1 MTSDLEIKVFYFK
14 LIQLYKTTPYKSV
27 FLFICLLSVVSCT
40 VVRKYPKDTPFHFE
54 NNINI
59 VGENNKEALSL
70 IKSNLLAQ
78 IEDSAQIRVASKI
91 PWPSFPWFIPSP
103 VMEYPTVYNKVPV
116 EQSIINM
123 KNMLSSLGYRKS
135 EIQFDTTVQKKKTQQ
150 RVKVNFKVNTGP
162 LYKIDTVIYLF
173 SDSLLQNI
181 VSKSAPYSLLKK
193 NTAFSYDKIDQEINR
208 ITDLYQN
215 NGYVKIS
222 KEDII
227 AEVDT
232 VNTDLLNGK
241 INPFEFSATLALA
254 SIKIN
259 QPSVK
264 VYLRLRANRDL
275 THVQQYRIGRVT
287 VYTDLKP
294 EDRDTVISINNNDTN
309 NVIIHSLYNTFN
321 AKFIKDNIQLQSGAL
336 FKREDYNK
344 TLNNFNK
351 LGTWQSINMISESN
365 DKEKKIDYTLK
376 LQPAKRQYFSID
388 LEGSSILNTSQLV
401 QVGSGRVGIANNFTL
416 RNRNIGKR
424 GIQLENSLRT
434 GIEFNNF
441 QKILSGEITLTN
453 RLTFP
458 RMVAPLSDRFKSK
471 FQQAKTVFSADLS
484 YIDRFRFFK
493 LNTFNTFVGYEWKPN
508 THTTWQF
515 KPLNLEFTQF
525 RPDSLF
531 IESIR
536 NFPLLLYTYNNGL
549 IIGMNALYNKNLTPN
564 STRNLNLLKIY
575 AEESGLLTGALF
587 YEQTRNGKYL
597 SNLYRFVKLD
607 AEYKHLANFKKSSLH
622 LRAFAGIGLALSTAS
637 RRGQVTL
644 PFFKSYMA
652 GGPNSMR
659 GWPLRK
665 LGIGSNIFYDTVA
678 AGTFNDK
685 YADMQLEGNIEYRF
699 NLFQFYGFWMRGAV
713 FTDIG
718 NIWFRNDLD
727 GTLKNAGFKF
737 NRLGRDIA
745 IASGFGARVD
755 FNYFLLRFDL
765 GFPIKDPRYGPDNI
779 GNSNIE
785 RFYTPNSGG
794 WFVNNHWSKP
804 VFQFA
809 IGYPF

>member
-1 MTSDLEIKVFYFK
+1 MHKTISHRTTVLLVF
-14 LIQLYKTTPYKSV
+14 
-27 FLFICLLSVVSCT
+27 LLSVVSCT

-54 NNINI
+54 NNIKI
-59 VGENNKEALSL
+59 VGEENKERLSS
-70 IKSNLLAQ
+70 IKSNLFAQ

-91 PWPSFPWFIPSP
+91 PWPSFPWFIPSS
-103 VMEYPTVYNKVPV
+103 VMEYPTVYNAQPI
-116 EQSIINM
+116 EQSIVNM
-123 KNMLSSLGYRKS
+123 RNMLSSLGYRKS
-135 EIQFDTTVQKKKTQQ
+135 EIRYDTTVQVKKEQQ
-150 RVKVNFKVNTGP
+150 RVKVNFLVNTGP

-173 SDSLLQNI
+173 SDSVLQSI
-181 VSKSAPYSLLKK
+181 VTASSKKSLLSEH
-193 NTAFSYDKIDQEINR
+193 APFSYERIDQEINR

-232 VNTDLLNGK
+232 VNTALLNGK
-241 INPFEFSATLALA
+241 VNPFQFSSTLAEA
-254 SIKIN
+254 QTKEKQSA
-259 QPSVK
+259 VK
-264 VYLRLRANRDL
+264 LYFRLRANRDS
-275 THVQQYRIGRVT
+275 THVQQYTIGRLT
-287 VYTDLKP
+287 IYADLKS
-294 EDRDTVISINNNDTN
+294 EDRDTIIKLNESDTTK
-309 NVIIHSLYNTFN
+309 ITIHSLYNTFN
-321 AKFIKDNIQLQSGAL
+321 TKFIKDNIQLQPGSL
-336 FKREDYNK
+336 YKREDYNK

-351 LGTWQSINMISESN
+351 LGTWQSINMISETN
-365 DKEKKIDYTLK
+365 DKEKKIDYVLK

-458 RMVAPLSDRFKSK
+458 RMVAPVSDKFKTK
-471 FQQAKTVFSADLS
+471 FQQAKTVFSADVS
-484 YIDRFRFFK
+484 YIDRFRFFR

-508 THTTWQF
+508 SHTTWQF

-564 STRNLNLLKIY
+564 STKNLSLLKIY
-575 AEESGLLTGALF
+575 AEESGLVTGALF

-597 SNLYRFVKLD
+597 SNLYRFVKVD
-607 AEYKHLANFKKSSLH
+607 AEFKHITNLKKSSLH
-622 LRAFAGIGLALSTAS
+622 FRAFAGIGLALSTAS

-685 YADMQLEGNIEYRF
+685 YADMQLEANLEYRF

-713 FTDIG
+713 FTDVG

-737 NRLGRDIA
+737 NRLGRDLA

-765 GFPIKDPRYGPDNI
+765 GFPIKDPRYGPANL

-785 RFYTPNSGG
+785 RFYSSRSGG
-794 WFVNNHWSKP
+794 WFVDNHWSKP

>member
-1 MTSDLEIKVFYFK
+1 MH
-14 LIQLYKTTPYKSV
+14 KTISHRTTI
-27 FLFICLLSVVSCT
+27 LFIFLLSVVSCT

-54 NNINI
+54 NNIKI
-59 VGENNKEALSL
+59 VGEDNKEKLSF
-70 IKSNLLAQ
+70 IKSNLFAQ

-91 PWPSFPWFIPSP
+91 PWPSFPWFIPSS
-103 VMEYPTVYNKVPV
+103 VMEYPTVYNSQPI
-116 EQSIINM
+116 EQSIVNM
-123 KNMLSSLGYRKS
+123 RNMLSSLGYRKS
-135 EIQFDTTVQKKKTQQ
+135 EIRYDTAVQVKKEQQ
-150 RVKVNFKVNTGP
+150 RVKVNFLINTGP

-173 SDSLLQNI
+173 SDSVLQKI
-181 VSKSAPYSLLKK
+181 VSASATKSLLSEH
-193 NTAFSYDKIDQEINR
+193 APFSYEIIDQEINR

-232 VNTDLLNGK
+232 VNTTLLNGK
-241 INPFEFSATLALA
+241 VNPFQFSSTLAEA
-254 SIKIN
+254 QSKEK
-259 QPSVK
+259 QAAVK
-264 VYLRLRANRDL
+264 LYFRLRANRDS
-275 THVQQYRIGRVT
+275 THMQQYTIGRLT
-287 VYTDLKP
+287 VYSDLKS
-294 EDRDTVISINNNDTN
+294 EDRDTIIKLSESDTTK
-309 NVIIHSLYNTFN
+309 ITIHSLYNTFN
-321 AKFIKDNIQLQSGAL
+321 TKFIKDNIQLQPGSL
-336 FKREDYNK
+336 YKRDDYNK

-351 LGTWQSINMISESN
+351 LGTWQSINMISETN
-365 DKEKKIDYTLK
+365 DKEKKIDYVLK

-458 RMVAPLSDRFKSK
+458 RMVAPVSDKFKTK
-471 FQQAKTVFSADLS
+471 FQQAKTVFSADVS
-484 YIDRFRFFK
+484 YIDRFRFFR

-508 THTTWQF
+508 AHTTWQF

-564 STRNLNLLKIY
+564 STKNLSLLKIY
-575 AEESGLLTGALF
+575 AEESGLVTGALF

-607 AEYKHLANFKKSSLH
+607 AEFKHIANFKKSSLH
-622 LRAFAGIGLALSTAS
+622 FRAFAGVGLALSTAS

-685 YADMQLEGNIEYRF
+685 YADMQLEGNLEYRF

-713 FTDIG
+713 FTDVG

-737 NRLGRDIA
+737 NRLGKDLA

-765 GFPIKDPRYGPDNI
+765 GFPIKDPRYGPSNV

-785 RFYTPNSGG
+785 RFYSPRSGG
-794 WFVNNHWSKP
+794 WFVDNHWSKP

>member
-1 MTSDLEIKVFYFK
+1 M
-14 LIQLYKTTPYKSV
+14 
-27 FLFICLLSVVSCT
+27 LSVVSCT
-40 VVRKYPKDTPFHFE
+40 VVRKYPNDTPFHFE
-54 NNINI
+54 NNIKI
-59 VGENNKEALSL
+59 IGEDNKEVLPT
-70 IKSNLLAQ
+70 IKSNLFAQ

-91 PWPSFPWFIPSP
+91 PWPSFPWFIPSS
-103 VMEYPTVYNKVPV
+103 VMEYPTVFNKAPL
-116 EQSIINM
+116 EQSMTNM
-123 KNMLSSLGYRKS
+123 RNMLSSMGYRKS
-135 EIQFDTTVQKKKTQQ
+135 KIEYDTTVQIKKNQQ
-150 RVKVNFKVNTGP
+150 RVTVNFKVNTGP

-173 SDSLLQNI
+173 SDSLLQSIASNSSQNSI
-181 VSKSAPYSLLKK
+181 LKK
-193 NTAFSYDKIDQEINR
+193 STPFSYDRVDQEINR
-208 ITDLYQN
+208 MTDLYQN

-222 KEDII
+222 KEDIL
-227 AEVDT
+227 AEIDT
-232 VNTDLLNGK
+232 VNTLLLNGK
-241 INPFEFSATLALA
+241 INPFEFSSTLALA
-254 SIKIN
+254 SQRDKE
-259 QPSVK
+259 PAVK
-264 VYLRLRANRDL
+264 VFIRLRANRDS
-275 THVQQYRIGRVT
+275 THIQQYRVGKIT
-287 VYTDLKP
+287 VYADLKA
-294 EDRDTVISINNNDTN
+294 EDRDTVMGIDIKDTSSI
-309 NVIIHSLYNTFN
+309 IIHSFYNTFN
-321 AKFIKDNIQLQSGAL
+321 SKFIKDNLQLQSGSL

-351 LGTWQSINMISESN
+351 LGTWQSINIISETN

-388 LEGSSILNTSQLV
+388 LEGSSILNSSQLV

-458 RMVAPLSDRFKSK
+458 RMVAPVSDRFKSN
-471 FQQAKTVFSADLS
+471 FQQAKTVFSADIS

-508 THTTWQF
+508 SHTTWQF

-575 AEESGLLTGALF
+575 AEESGLLTGALL

-607 AEYKHLANFKKSSLH
+607 AEYKHIANFKKSSLH

-727 GTLKNAGFKF
+727 GTLKNAGFNF
-737 NRLGRDIA
+737 NRLGRDLA

-765 GFPIKDPRYGPDNI
+765 GFPIKDPRYGPENI
-779 GNSNIE
+779 GNSNLE
-785 RFYTPNSGG
+785 RFYTPSSGG

>member
-1 MTSDLEIKVFYFK
+1 LK
-14 LIQLYKTTPYKSV
+14 QLHKTISHRTTI
-27 FLFICLLSVVSCT
+27 LFIFLLSVVSCT

-54 NNINI
+54 NNIKI
-59 VGENNKEALSL
+59 VGEDNKEKLSF
-70 IKSNLLAQ
+70 IKSNLFAQ

-91 PWPSFPWFIPSP
+91 PWPSFPWFIPSS
-103 VMEYPTVYNKVPV
+103 VMEYPTVYNSQPI
-116 EQSIINM
+116 EQSIVNM
-123 KNMLSSLGYRKS
+123 RNMLSSLGYRKS
-135 EIQFDTTVQKKKTQQ
+135 EIRYDTAVQVKKEQQ
-150 RVKVNFKVNTGP
+150 RVKVNFLINTGP

-173 SDSLLQNI
+173 SDSVLQKI
-181 VSKSAPYSLLKK
+181 VSASATKSLLSEH
-193 NTAFSYDKIDQEINR
+193 APFSYEIIDQEINR

-232 VNTDLLNGK
+232 VNTTLLNGK
-241 INPFEFSATLALA
+241 VNPFQFSSTLAEA
-254 SIKIN
+254 QSKEK
-259 QPSVK
+259 QAAVK
-264 VYLRLRANRDL
+264 LYFRLRANRDS
-275 THVQQYRIGRVT
+275 THMQQYTIGRLT
-287 VYTDLKP
+287 VYSDLKS
-294 EDRDTVISINNNDTN
+294 EDRDTIIKLSESDTTK
-309 NVIIHSLYNTFN
+309 ITIHSLYNTFN
-321 AKFIKDNIQLQSGAL
+321 TKFIKDNIQLQPGSL
-336 FKREDYNK
+336 YKRDDYNK

-351 LGTWQSINMISESN
+351 LGTWQSINMISETN
-365 DKEKKIDYTLK
+365 DKEKKIDYVLK

-458 RMVAPLSDRFKSK
+458 RMVAPVSDKFKTK
-471 FQQAKTVFSADLS
+471 FQQAKTVFSADVS
-484 YIDRFRFFK
+484 YIDRFRFFR

-508 THTTWQF
+508 AHTTWQF

-564 STRNLNLLKIY
+564 STKNLSLLKIY
-575 AEESGLLTGALF
+575 AEESGLVTGALF

-607 AEYKHLANFKKSSLH
+607 AEFKHIANFKKSSLH
-622 LRAFAGIGLALSTAS
+622 FRAFAGVGLALSTAS

-685 YADMQLEGNIEYRF
+685 YADMQLEGNLEYRF

-713 FTDIG
+713 FTDVG

-737 NRLGRDIA
+737 NRLGKDLA

-765 GFPIKDPRYGPDNI
+765 GFPIKDPRYGPSNV

-785 RFYTPNSGG
+785 RFYSPRSGG
-794 WFVNNHWSKP
+794 WFVDNHWSKP

>member
-1 MTSDLEIKVFYFK
+1 LKQLHKTISHRTTILFVF
-14 LIQLYKTTPYKSV
+14 
-27 FLFICLLSVVSCT
+27 LLSVVSCT

-54 NNINI
+54 NNIKI
-59 VGENNKEALSL
+59 VGEENKEKLSF
-70 IKSNLLAQ
+70 IKSNLFAQ

-91 PWPSFPWFIPSP
+91 PWPSFPWFIPSS
-103 VMEYPTVYNKVPV
+103 VMEYPTVYNSQPI
-116 EQSIINM
+116 EQSIVNM
-123 KNMLSSLGYRKS
+123 RNMLSSLGYRKS
-135 EIQFDTTVQKKKTQQ
+135 EIRYDTAVQVKKEQQ
-150 RVKVNFKVNTGP
+150 RVKVNFLINTGP

-173 SDSLLQNI
+173 SDSVLQSI
-181 VSKSAPYSLLKK
+181 VTASTTKSLLSEH
-193 NTAFSYDKIDQEINR
+193 APFSYEIIDQEINR

-232 VNTDLLNGK
+232 VNTTLLNGK
-241 INPFEFSATLALA
+241 VNPFQFSSTLAEA
-254 SIKIN
+254 QSKEK
-259 QPSVK
+259 QATVK
-264 VYLRLRANRDL
+264 LYFRLRANRDS
-275 THVQQYRIGRVT
+275 THVQQYTIGRLT
-287 VYTDLKP
+287 VYADLKA
-294 EDRDTVISINNNDTN
+294 EDRDTLIKLGESDTSK
-309 NVIIHSLYNTFN
+309 VIIHSLYNTFN
-321 AKFIKDNIQLQSGAL
+321 SKFIKDNIQLQPGSL
-336 FKREDYNK
+336 FKRDDYNR

-351 LGTWQSINMISESN
+351 LGTWQSINMISETN
-365 DKEKKIDYTLK
+365 DKEKKIDYVLK

-458 RMVAPLSDRFKSK
+458 RMVAPVSDKFKTK
-471 FQQAKTVFSADLS
+471 FQQAKTVFSADVS
-484 YIDRFRFFK
+484 YIDRFRFFR

-508 THTTWQF
+508 ANTTWQF

-564 STRNLNLLKIY
+564 STKNLSLLKIY
-575 AEESGLLTGALF
+575 AEESGLVTGALF

-607 AEYKHLANFKKSSLH
+607 AEFKHIANFKKSSLH
-622 LRAFAGIGLALSTAS
+622 FRAFAGVGLALSTAS

-685 YADMQLEGNIEYRF
+685 YADMQLEGNLEYRF

-713 FTDIG
+713 FTDVG

-737 NRLGRDIA
+737 NRLGRDLA

-765 GFPIKDPRYGPDNI
+765 GFPIKDPRYGPSNI

-785 RFYTPNSGG
+785 RFYSPSSGG
-794 WFVNNHWSKP
+794 WFVDNHWSKP

>member
-1 MTSDLEIKVFYFK
+1 M
-14 LIQLYKTTPYKSV
+14 YKTTPYKSV

-181 VSKSAPYSLLKK
+181 VSTSAPYSLLKK

-264 VYLRLRANRDL
+264 VYLRLRANRDS

-321 AKFIKDNIQLQSGAL
+321 AKFIKDNIQLQSGTL

>member
-1 MTSDLEIKVFYFK
+1 M
-14 LIQLYKTTPYKSV
+14 
-27 FLFICLLSVVSCT
+27 
-40 VVRKYPKDTPFHFE
+40 
-54 NNINI
+54 
-59 VGENNKEALSL
+59 
-70 IKSNLLAQ
+70 AQ

-181 VSKSAPYSLLKK
+181 VSTSAPYSLLKK

-264 VYLRLRANRDL
+264 VYLRLRANRDS

-321 AKFIKDNIQLQSGAL
+321 AKFIKDNIQLQSGTL

>member
-1 MTSDLEIKVFYFK
+1 
-14 LIQLYKTTPYKSV
+14 
-27 FLFICLLSVVSCT
+27 
-40 VVRKYPKDTPFHFE
+40 
-54 NNINI
+54 
-59 VGENNKEALSL
+59 
-70 IKSNLLAQ
+70 
-78 IEDSAQIRVASKI
+78 
-91 PWPSFPWFIPSP
+91 
-103 VMEYPTVYNKVPV
+103 MEYPTVYNSQPI
-116 EQSIINM
+116 EQSIVNM
-123 KNMLSSLGYRKS
+123 RNMLSSLGYRKS
-135 EIQFDTTVQKKKTQQ
+135 EIRYDTAVQVKKEQQ
-150 RVKVNFKVNTGP
+150 RVKVNFLINTGP

-173 SDSLLQNI
+173 SDSVLQKI
-181 VSKSAPYSLLKK
+181 VSASATKSLLSEH
-193 NTAFSYDKIDQEINR
+193 APFSYEIIDQEINR

-232 VNTDLLNGK
+232 VNTTLLNGK
-241 INPFEFSATLALA
+241 VNPFQFSSTLAEA
-254 SIKIN
+254 QSKEK
-259 QPSVK
+259 QAAVK
-264 VYLRLRANRDL
+264 LYFRLRANRDS
-275 THVQQYRIGRVT
+275 THMQQYTIGRLT
-287 VYTDLKP
+287 VYSDLKS
-294 EDRDTVISINNNDTN
+294 EDRDTIIKLSESDTTK
-309 NVIIHSLYNTFN
+309 ITIHSLYNTFN
-321 AKFIKDNIQLQSGAL
+321 TKFIKDNIQLQPGSL
-336 FKREDYNK
+336 YKRDDYNK

-351 LGTWQSINMISESN
+351 LGTWQSINMISETN
-365 DKEKKIDYTLK
+365 DKEKKIDYVLK

-458 RMVAPLSDRFKSK
+458 RMVAPVSDKFKTK
-471 FQQAKTVFSADLS
+471 FQQAKTVFSADVS
-484 YIDRFRFFK
+484 YIDRFRFFR

-508 THTTWQF
+508 AHTTWQF

-564 STRNLNLLKIY
+564 STKNLSLLKIY
-575 AEESGLLTGALF
+575 AEESGLVTGALF

-607 AEYKHLANFKKSSLH
+607 AEFKHIANFKKSSLH
-622 LRAFAGIGLALSTAS
+622 FRAFAGVGLALSTAS

-685 YADMQLEGNIEYRF
+685 YADMQLEGNLEYRF

-713 FTDIG
+713 FTDVG

-737 NRLGRDIA
+737 NRLGKDLA

-765 GFPIKDPRYGPDNI
+765 GFPIKDPRYGPSNV

-785 RFYTPNSGG
+785 RFYSPRSGG
-794 WFVNNHWSKP
+794 WFVDNHWSKP

>member
-1 MTSDLEIKVFYFK
+1 MH
-14 LIQLYKTTPYKSV
+14 KTISHRTIILFV
-27 FLFICLLSVVSCT
+27 FLLFVVSCT

-54 NNINI
+54 NNIKI
-59 VGENNKEALSL
+59 VGEENKEKLSF
-70 IKSNLLAQ
+70 IKSNLFAQ

-91 PWPSFPWFIPSP
+91 PWPSFPWFIPSS
-103 VMEYPTVYNKVPV
+103 VMEYPTVYNSQPI
-116 EQSIINM
+116 EQSIVNM
-123 KNMLSSLGYRKS
+123 RNMLSSLGYRKS
-135 EIQFDTTVQKKKTQQ
+135 EIRYDTAVQVKKEQQ
-150 RVKVNFKVNTGP
+150 RVKVNFLINTGP

-173 SDSLLQNI
+173 SDSVLQSI
-181 VSKSAPYSLLKK
+181 VTASTTKSLLSEH
-193 NTAFSYDKIDQEINR
+193 APFSYEIIDQEINR

-232 VNTDLLNGK
+232 VNTTLLNGK
-241 INPFEFSATLALA
+241 VNPFQFSSTLAEA
-254 SIKIN
+254 QSKEK
-259 QPSVK
+259 QATVK
-264 VYLRLRANRDL
+264 LYFRLRANRDS
-275 THVQQYRIGRVT
+275 THVQQYTIGRLT
-287 VYTDLKP
+287 VYADLKA
-294 EDRDTVISINNNDTN
+294 EDRDTLIKLGESDTSK
-309 NVIIHSLYNTFN
+309 VIIHSLYNTFN
-321 AKFIKDNIQLQSGAL
+321 SKFIKDNIQLQPGSL
-336 FKREDYNK
+336 FKRDDYNR

-351 LGTWQSINMISESN
+351 LGTWQSINMISETN
-365 DKEKKIDYTLK
+365 DKEKKIDYVLK

-458 RMVAPLSDRFKSK
+458 RMVAPVSDKFKTK
-471 FQQAKTVFSADLS
+471 FQQAKTVFSADVS
-484 YIDRFRFFK
+484 YIDRFRFFR

-508 THTTWQF
+508 ANTTWQF

-564 STRNLNLLKIY
+564 STKNLSLLKIY
-575 AEESGLLTGALF
+575 AEESGLVTGALF

-607 AEYKHLANFKKSSLH
+607 AEFKHIANFKKSSLH
-622 LRAFAGIGLALSTAS
+622 FRAFAGVGLALSTAS

-685 YADMQLEGNIEYRF
+685 YADMQLEGNLEYRF

-713 FTDIG
+713 FTDVG

-737 NRLGRDIA
+737 NRLGRDLA

-765 GFPIKDPRYGPDNI
+765 GFPIKDPRYGPSNI

-785 RFYTPNSGG
+785 RFYSPSSGG
-794 WFVNNHWSKP
+794 WFVDNHWSKP